1 MSKMTTLNIVTLIE
15 NNPIMRL
22 STTYQNKLLNK
33 IKSNFSTED
42 QQLFVASFYSYL
54 NYNTKNDFIID
65 LDNVW
70 KWLGFNQK
78 VNAKRVLERH
88 FIINCDYKKNINNE
102 IAQEDDKKHGG
113 CNKETFMLTV
123 KTFKLLCL
131 KSDTKKANQIHEYY
145 IKLEETLHDLVDEE
159 SNELKTQLDQLKN
172 EFVQVE
178 TNVKRECAKKMKQEY
193 DQKLIKEKA
202 LERQSIL
209 LREFGNAG
217 ALVYIIKVKTY
228 ETGEYVI
235 KIGESRRGI
244 VGRYNEHKSNYEE
257 ALLLDCFMVKQSRE
271 FEKFIHHHPDI
282 SVNRVYGLPGHETE
296 YELFLVGKNLS
307 YGILLNIIKTNIN
320 KYNDINQDII
330 KQDTENILTILE
342 NVVKCKSFQ
351 DGDVFQLL
359 LENQNKMLS
368 MLSNIEK
375 YNQQI
380 LIRLENLENIEP
392 SQNQSQTRT
401 TTNFG
406 EPLPTIGPRLQKINP
421 DTLQIVKIYET
432 VTECMRE
439 DINVKRPSINKA
451 VVENVVYMGYRW
463 AFVDRELDPNQLYSL
478 QPTKPTIERN
488 LGYMAKLNSDKTQ
501 IVNVYLDR
509 KTAALN
515 NGYAASGL
523 DLPVKNSTVTKGHF
537 YMPYDQCNDAL
548 KTEFI
553 SRNCGEPILYKSGVG
568 QFDQQNQMI
577 KEFLCKYDCIR
588 TLSMSDKTLA
598 KALDK
603 QVAYNGHF
611 FRSLGAK
618 LQCFA
623 H

>member
-1 MSKMTTLNIVTLIE
+1 MTTLNIVELIE
-15 NNPIMRL
+15 QNPISQL
-22 STTYQNKLLNK
+22 SSIYHSKLITK
-33 IKSNFSTED
+33 IKTKFTTED
-42 QQLFVASFYSYL
+42 QQLFLASFYSYL
-54 NYNTKNDFIID
+54 NYNSKTDFVID
-65 LDNVW
+65 LDNIW
-70 KWLGFNQK
+70 KWLGFKQK
-78 VNAKRVLERH
+78 YNAKRVLENS
-88 FIINCDYKKNINNE
+88 FIINTDYKQICNYNIE
-102 IAQEDDKKHGG
+102 QETEEKKHGG
-113 CNKETFMLTV
+113 HNKEIFMMTINA
-123 KTFKLLCL
+123 FKRFCL
-131 KSDTKKANQIHEYY
+131 KAGTKKADEIHDYY
-145 IKLEETLHDLVDEE
+145 VKLEETLHEVVNED

-172 EFVQVE
+172 EFVHVE
-178 TNVKRECAKKMKQEY
+178 TNVKRECTKRMKQEY

-209 LREFGNAG
+209 LREFGSAG

-228 ETGEYVI
+228 ENGEYVI
-235 KIGESRRGI
+235 KIGESRRG
-244 VGRYNEHKSNYEE
+244 VAGRYNEHKSNYEE

-271 FEKFIHHHPDI
+271 FEKFIHHHPEI

-296 YELFLVGKNLS
+296 YELFLVGKKLS
-307 YGILLNIIKTNIN
+307 YGILLNIIKSNIH

-368 MLSNIEK
+368 MLTNIEK

-392 SQNQSQTRT
+392 SQNQGQTRT

-421 DTLQIVKIYET
+421 DTLQIVKVYET

-439 DINVKRPSINKA
+439 DTNVKRPSINKA
-451 VVENVVYMGYRW
+451 VVENMVYMGYRW
-463 AFVDRELDPNQLYSL
+463 AFVDRELDPNQLHSL
-478 QPTKPTIERN
+478 QPTKPTTERT
-488 LGYMAKLNSDKTQ
+488 LGYMAKLNSDKSQ
-501 IVNVYLDR
+501 IINVYLDR

-515 NGYAASGL
+515 NGYAMSGL
-523 DLPVKNSTVTKGHF
+523 DLPVKNGTVTKSSF
-537 YMPYDQCNDAL
+537 YIPYDQCSDTL
-548 KTEFI
+548 KTDFI
-553 SRNCGEPILYKSGVG
+553 SRNRGEPILYKSGVG
-568 QFDQQNQMI
+568 QFDQQNHLI

-588 TLSMSDKTLA
+588 TLNMSDKTLA

-603 QVAYNGHF
+603 QITYNGCF
-611 FRSLGAK
+611 FKSLGSK
-618 LQCFA
+618 VQCFA
-623 H
+623 D